1 MCFHVLAQSQGEYCN
16 GSICDIILPVIKTMG
31 DSLINKDLQ
40 MFFDGVEMR
49 KIHRIEGFIT
59 IGKMMIIS
67 L

>member
-16 GSICDIILPVIKTMG
+16 GSICNIILPIIKIMG
-31 DSLINKDLQ
+31 YSFINKDLQ
-40 MFFDGVEMR
+40 MFLDGVEMR